1 MRKTLRWLAAAALA
15 LALSGCDRDQDGRE
29 ELVSYSVPPERVEAV
44 VEALSRV
51 LAGTP
56 PAGRASA
63 GVAGEVIVLAPR
75 HLQASIR
82 QTIEKQLAG
91 MEADTSAPE
100 PMEFRLW
107 VVQATAGE
115 GSSDVPGLLE
125 EVMAEY
131 SRQQGP
137 HRYRLIDQAAIA
149 LVSSVERRSVA
160 LSTRRGLGVRADAL
174 PSGGMHRLRVD
185 LFPDGRSGDSLLD
198 LSGIEA
204 DLLLRSGEFVVI
216 SRYTGVDHEAGSR
229 FVVVQLLGRD
239 G

>member
-1 MRKTLRWLAAAALA
+1 MRKTLCWLVAAALVLA
-15 LALSGCDRDQDGRE
+15 LAGCDRDQDRRE

-56 PAGRASA
+56 PAGVASA
-63 GVAGEVIVLAPR
+63 GVAGEVIVRAPR

-91 MEADTSAPE
+91 METVASAPE

-107 VVQATAGE
+107 VVQATPGE
-115 GSSDVPGLLE
+115 GGSDVPTLLD

-137 HRYRLIDQAAIA
+137 HRYHLIDQAAIA
-149 LVSSVERRSVA
+149 LVSSAERRSVV

-174 PSGGMHRLRVD
+174 PSGDMHRLRVD
-185 LFPDGRSGDSLLD
+185 LFPDGRSGDSLLA

-204 DLLLRSGEFVVI
+204 EVMLRSGEFVVI
-216 SRYTGVDHEAGSR
+216 SRYTGVDHEADSR
-229 FVVVQLLGRD
+229 VVVVQLLGRD